1 MKNKSVYLI
10 GIGGIGLSALAR
22 YFLSENW
29 LVEGSDV
36 VKSPLISDLEA
47 EGAIIHIGHKVKH
60 VKDLKNTVIVYSKAV
75 KHSNPELKQAL
86 NMGLKCKSYPQ
97 VVGEL
102 TKKYKT
108 IALAGSHGKSTTTS
122 ILSLILIKAGLDP
135 TVIVGTKLKEFGNS
149 NFRKG
154 KSKYLILEADE
165 YAGAFW
171 NYYPFISGI
180 TNVDREHLDFY
191 KNFDGVKKSFRKFL
205 INHKN
210 KSKIIFNNL
219 DNNLKEIV
227 DSVKKVKPVPVSIND
242 KEVEKIK
249 SAFGGKISGKHNL
262 LDALIAYS
270 IARQLNISEKNILKA
285 ISNYQGVW
293 RRMEFKGNLKIPSIK
308 QKVLFFD
315 DYAHHPRE
323 IMAALEGLREKYPK
337 NALVCIFQPHQA
349 QRLRVLFS
357 DFKNSFNDADKIIF
371 LPTYEV
377 VGREKKLNT
386 KYSSKSLSKFVK
398 NSIYINNPKKNL
410 ALTLKKTINSFKF
423 PIVVV
428 AMGAGDII
436 DYSQA
441 LLTKYK

>member
-1 MKNKSVYLI
+1 MKHKSVYLI

-29 LVEGSDV
+29 SVEGSDM
-36 VKSPLISDLEA
+36 VKSPLINDLEA
-47 EGAIIHIGHKVKH
+47 EGAIIHIGHKAKH
-60 VKDLKNTVIVYSKAV
+60 VKDLKNTMIVYSKAV
-75 KHSNPELKQAL
+75 KHSNPEMKQAL

-122 ILSLILIKAGLDP
+122 ILSLILIETGIDP

-154 KSKYLILEADE
+154 KSNYLILEADE

-180 TNVDREHLDFY
+180 INIDREHLDFY

-205 INHKN
+205 TNHKN
-210 KSKIIFNNL
+210 KSKVIFNNF
-219 DNNLKEIV
+219 DNNLKDIV
-227 DSVKKVKPVPVSIND
+227 NSVKKIKPIPVSIDD
-242 KEVEKIK
+242 KEIQKIK
-249 SAFGGKISGKHNL
+249 KVFKIAGKHNL
-262 LDALIAYS
+262 LDAFIAYS
-270 IARQLNISEKNILKA
+270 VAKQLNIPEKKILKA
-285 ISNYQGVW
+285 IGNYQGVW

-315 DYAHHPRE
+315 DYAHHPKE
-323 IMAALEGLREKYPK
+323 IMATLEGLREKYPK

-357 DFKNSFNDADKIIF
+357 DFKIAFKEADKIIL
-371 LPTYEV
+371 LPIYEV
-377 VGREKKLNT
+377 AGRERKLNT
-386 KYSSKSLSKFVK
+386 KYSSKSLSKFIK
-398 NSIYINNPKKNL
+398 NSMYVDNPKKNL
-410 ALTLKKTINSFKF
+410 ALTLKSVIGSFKS
-423 PIVVV
+423 PIIIV